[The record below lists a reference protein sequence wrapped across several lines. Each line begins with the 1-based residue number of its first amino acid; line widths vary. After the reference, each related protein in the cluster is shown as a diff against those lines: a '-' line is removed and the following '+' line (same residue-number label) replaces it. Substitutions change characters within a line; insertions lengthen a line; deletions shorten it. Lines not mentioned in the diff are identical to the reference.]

1 MRTVTTTISAT
12 CTVVAL
18 LFAVI
23 AVVYWVVPAGSLP
36 GFFPGFEAGATRVH
50 VKHGIAA
57 AVVAVVL
64 FAFAWYAGRS
74 RSQA

>member
-1 MRTVTTTISAT
+1 MRNAATVLGL
-12 CTVVAL
+12 VL
-18 LFAVI
+18 AVI

-36 GFFPGFEAGATRVH
+36 GFFPGFEAGGTRVR

-57 AVVAVVL
+57 AVVAVVV

-74 RSQA
+74 RSA